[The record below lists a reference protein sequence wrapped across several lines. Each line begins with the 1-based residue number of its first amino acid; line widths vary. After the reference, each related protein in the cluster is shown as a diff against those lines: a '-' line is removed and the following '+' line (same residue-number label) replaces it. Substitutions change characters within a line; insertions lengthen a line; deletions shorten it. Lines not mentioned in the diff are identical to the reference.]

1 MSAEKLGF
9 IYAYTT
15 SEHTHEHKSMHTP
28 TYTRKVFFYYLFV
41 IFLYNKRKF
50 KSVVFSYPCLSFRHY
65 NQYKAVYMEMEFVN
79 DVKWATLLTVS
90 DAHRRPRRRH
100 YEGNKSRMSQVD
112 VNDASIMASWIQP

>member
-1 MSAEKLGF
+1 MHIQQVNIRTNIKAC
-9 IYAYTT
+9 THP
-15 SEHTHEHKSMHTP
+15 HTHA
-28 TYTRKVFFYYLFV
+28 RFFFYYLFI

-65 NQYKAVYMEMEFVN
+65 NQYKAVYMEMEFAY

-100 YEGNKSRMSQVD
+100 VKGNKSRMSQVD